1 MVKNSVL
8 ILLSSLFLLS
18 CDKPNLDLEE
28 KAILRLLKNEQR
40 AHLEKNADLLI
51 SNGVPGSFM
60 VNRGEVSQPTDKE
73 ISDRFNR
80 YFGSVNF
87 LKWEDTANPI
97 IRFSDDASLAYAIIQ
112 KQVILTRKEDVTS
125 KPDTTDFA
133 WISIWRKANGKWKM
147 ESMAST
153 NKP

>member
-1 MVKNSVL
+1 MIKKSV
-8 ILLSSLFLLS
+8 IQCLSILFLFS
-18 CDKPNLDLEE
+18 CSKPNLELEE
-28 KAILRLLKNEQR
+28 KAIRELLNNEQR
-40 AHLEKNADLLI
+40 AHLEKNVDLLI
-51 SNGVPGSFM
+51 SNGVSGSLM
-60 VNRGEVSQPTDKE
+60 VNRGEISQPTDKE
-73 ISDRFNR
+73 ISDRFSS

-87 LKWEDTANPI
+87 LKWEDTAKPI
-97 IRFSDDASLAYAIIQ
+97 IRFSDDASLAYTIIQ
-112 KQVILTRKEDVTS
+112 KQVILTRKEDVTA